1 MRGCNALI
9 LAVCKADMDVD
20 REGETTSRYC

>member
-1 MRGCNALI
+1 MRGCNAVI
-9 LAVCKADMDVD
+9 LTVYKADMDVD